1 MYIFNQ
7 TYGDQEFFV
16 KKEIN
21 ENEKQK
27 LEYLG
32 RLKKM
37 QNEEKKANASQPPIY
52 SPGFVSSSEKS
63 SSPEK

>member
-1 MYIFNQ
+1 MYVFNQ

-21 ENEKQK
+21 KN
-27 LEYLG
+27 EYLG

-37 QNEEKKANASQPPIY
+37 QKEEKKTNATQPPIY
-52 SPGFVSSSEKS
+52 SPRFVSSSEKA

>member
-1 MYIFNQ
+1 MYVFNQ

-27 LEYLG
+27 SEYLG

-37 QNEEKKANASQPPIY
+37 QKEEKKTNATQPPIY
-52 SPGFVSSSEKS
+52 SPRFVSSSEKA